1 MYSFLQN
8 FEFTLYNLIIIPVL
22 DLTPHSFPS
31 INGEGQEFTRVYYG
45 GGTVIDT
52 VLQFLKKSNKT
63 IYACVDQTRP
73 SLTTDIALLKEAFL
87 DAKKRGVKL
96 LYVTEINRDNL
107 SYCKQLLTMVDEL
120 RHLDGIKG
128 NFYISETGYLA
139 PATLHE
145 KGKPASQIIYSNVKE
160 LIEHQRYV
168 FDTFWD
174 KAIAG
179 EQRIREIEK
188 DIEPEIFDTITDHE
202 IASRILVDLTKSVK
216 KEALFFLP
224 NAKSMLRIDKLGVVD
239 YLIKASQ
246 KSDTT
251 IIRIV
256 CSFSD
261 ENSEIISK
269 ITENAPRIKVVNGID
284 LPYGMYIVD
293 SERAFRVELKEPSA
307 DTFSEA
313 IGIAVYSN
321 RPSTVN
327 FFKSV
332 FELLWNERMLNEEL
346 KRADKMQREFINIAA
361 HELKTPTQAILGFS
375 SLLKHYPERRD
386 EVIEV
391 IGRNAVRLQTLIT
404 NILDVTR
411 IESQNLRL
419 NTEIFDIYNLISII
433 IEDYKERIKGKKANL
448 GLVYNYKD
456 NYNNNKKPFLVE
468 ADKERIVQVIS
479 NLLSNSL
486 QFTKEG
492 RIAVD
497 VGLAIDDEKRGEVIV
512 TVSDTGSGIDPEIV
526 PRLFTRFASKSFQ
539 GTGLG
544 LYISKSIIEA
554 HGGRVWAENNI
565 DGKGAHVSFTLPLK
579 INR

>member
-1 MYSFLQN
+1 MLVLAPTNNIDSYSLPEMTKIIYGSENVMDAILQFFSN
-8 FEFTLYNLIIIPVL
+8 AKNVIYSCG
-22 DLTPHSFPS
+22 DHRGPS
-31 INGEGQEFTRVYYG
+31 ISIEVQEYRKL
-45 GGTVIDT
+45 ISS
-52 VLQFLKKSNKT
+52 LRRRSINLKY
-63 IYACVDQTRP
+63 I
-73 SLTTDIALLKEAFL
+73 
-87 DAKKRGVKL
+87 
-96 LYVTEINRDNL
+96 TEITRENIR
-107 SYCKQLLTMVDEL
+107 YCNEL
-120 RHLDGIKG
+120 MKLGYEIRHLDGIKA
-128 NFYISETGYLA
+128 NFSVSETDYIA
-139 PATLHE
+139 STTLRE
-145 KGKPASQIIYSNVKE
+145 SQPVPQVIYSNIKDIVIQQK
-160 LIEHQRYV
+160 YV
-168 FDTFWD
+168 FDSFWNM
-174 KAIAG
+174 AIPA
-179 EQRIREIEK
+179 EQKIREIEE
-188 DIEPEIFDTITDHE
+188 DIEPEIFDIITDHE
-202 IASRILVDLTKSVK
+202 VASRILVDLAKSVK

-307 DTFSEA
+307 ETFSEA
-313 IGIAVYSN
+313 IGFAVYSN

-433 IEDYKERIKGKKANL
+433 VEDYKERIKGKKANL

-456 NYNNNKKPFLVE
+456 NYNNSKKPLLVE

-497 VGLAIDDEKRGEVIV
+497 VGLAIDDEKSRKVIV
-512 TVSDTGSGIDPEIV
+512 TISDTGSGIDREIV

-554 HGGRVWAENNI
+554 HGGRIWAENNI
-565 DGKGAHVSFTLPLK
+565 DEKGAHVSFTLPLK

>member
-1 MYSFLQN
+1 MLVLPPTNNIDSHSLPEMTKIIYGSENVMGAILQFISNAKNVIYSCCD
-8 FEFTLYNLIIIPVL
+8 YRG
-22 DLTPHSFPS
+22 PS
-31 INGEGQEFTRVYYG
+31 ISIEVQEYRKLISSLRLRGINLKYITEITRENIHYCNE
-45 GGTVIDT
+45 
-52 VLQFLKKSNKT
+52 L
-63 IYACVDQTRP
+63 
-73 SLTTDIALLKEAFL
+73 
-87 DAKKRGVKL
+87 VKL
-96 LYVTEINRDNL
+96 GYEI
-107 SYCKQLLTMVDEL
+107 
-120 RHLDGIKG
+120 RHLDGIKA
-128 NFYISETGYLA
+128 NFSVSETDYMA
-139 PATLHE
+139 STTLRE
-145 KGKPASQIIYSNVKE
+145 SQPVPQVIYSNIKDIVIQQK
-160 LIEHQRYV
+160 YV
-168 FDTFWD
+168 FDSFWNT
-174 KAIAG
+174 AIPA
-179 EQRIREIEK
+179 EQKIREIEK

-224 NAKSMLRIDKLGVVD
+224 NAKSMLRIDKLGIVD

-512 TVSDTGSGIDPEIV
+512 TVSDTGSGIDREIV

>member
-1 MYSFLQN
+1 M
-8 FEFTLYNLIIIPVL
+8 TVP
-22 DLTPHSFPS
+22 SFPS

-52 VLQFLKKSNKT
+52 VLQFLNKSNNI

-73 SLTTDIALLKEAFL
+73 SLTIDIALLKEAFL
-87 DAKKRGVKL
+87 DAKNRGVKL

-107 SYCKQLLTMVDEL
+107 SYCKQLITMVDEL
-120 RHLDGIKG
+120 RHLDGIKK

-160 LIEHQRYV
+160 LINHQKYV

-174 KAIAG
+174 KAIAA
-179 EQRIREIEK
+179 EQRIREIEE

-251 IIRIV
+251 IIRLV

-346 KRADKMQREFINIAA
+346 KKADKMQREFINIAA

-419 NTEIFDIYNLISII
+419 NTEIFDIHNLISII

-456 NYNNNKKPFLVE
+456 KYNNNKKPLLVE
-468 ADKERIVQVIS
+468 ADKERIIQVIS

-497 VGLAIDDEKRGEVIV
+497 VGLAIDDEKSGEVIV
-512 TVSDTGSGIDPEIV
+512 TVSDTGSGIDREIV

-554 HGGRVWAENNI
+554 HGGRVWAENNF
-565 DGKGAHVSFTLPLK
+565 DGNGAHVSVTLPLK
-579 INR
+579 IDR

>member
-1 MYSFLQN
+1 
-8 FEFTLYNLIIIPVL
+8 
-22 DLTPHSFPS
+22 LTVPSFPS

-52 VLQFLKKSNKT
+52 VLQFLKKSNNT

-73 SLTTDIALLKEAFL
+73 SLTIDIALLKEAFL

-139 PATLHE
+139 PASLHE

-160 LIEHQRYV
+160 LIDHQRYV

-174 KAIAG
+174 KAIAA
-179 EQRIREIEK
+179 EQRIREIED
-188 DIEPEIFDTITDHE
+188 DIEPEIFETITDHE
-202 IASRILVDLTKSVK
+202 IASRILVDLAKSVK

-224 NAKSMLRIDKLGVVD
+224 NAKSMVRIDKLGVVD

-246 KSDTT
+246 KNDTT

-293 SERAFRVELKEPSA
+293 NERAFRVELKEPSA

-456 NYNNNKKPFLVE
+456 NHNNNNKKPFLVE

-497 VGLAIDDEKRGEVIV
+497 VGLAIDDEKNREVIV
-512 TVSDTGSGIDPEIV
+512 TVSDTGSGIDREIV

-579 INR
+579 KNR

>member
-1 MYSFLQN
+1 M
-8 FEFTLYNLIIIPVL
+8 TVP
-22 DLTPHSFPS
+22 SFPS

-52 VLQFLKKSNKT
+52 VLQFLNKSNNI

-73 SLTTDIALLKEAFL
+73 SLTIDIALLKEAFL
-87 DAKKRGVKL
+87 DAKNRGVKL

-107 SYCKQLLTMVDEL
+107 SYCKQLSTMVDEL

-160 LIEHQRYV
+160 LINHQKYV

-174 KAIAG
+174 KAIAA
-179 EQRIREIEK
+179 EQRIREIEE

-251 IIRIV
+251 IIRLV

-419 NTEIFDIYNLISII
+419 NTEIFDIHNLISII

-456 NYNNNKKPFLVE
+456 KYNNNKKPLLVE
-468 ADKERIVQVIS
+468 ADKERIIQVIS

-497 VGLAIDDEKRGEVIV
+497 VGLAIDDEKKGEVIV
-512 TVSDTGSGIDPEIV
+512 TVSDTGSGIDREIV

-554 HGGRVWAENNI
+554 HGGRVWAENNF
-565 DGKGAHVSFTLPLK
+565 DGNGAHVSFTLPLK
-579 INR
+579 IDR

>member
-1 MYSFLQN
+1 
-8 FEFTLYNLIIIPVL
+8 
-22 DLTPHSFPS
+22 
-31 INGEGQEFTRVYYG
+31 
-45 GGTVIDT
+45 
-52 VLQFLKKSNKT
+52 
-63 IYACVDQTRP
+63 
-73 SLTTDIALLKEAFL
+73 
-87 DAKKRGVKL
+87 
-96 LYVTEINRDNL
+96 
-107 SYCKQLLTMVDEL
+107 
-120 RHLDGIKG
+120 
-128 NFYISETGYLA
+128 
-139 PATLHE
+139 
-145 KGKPASQIIYSNVKE
+145 
-160 LIEHQRYV
+160 
-168 FDTFWD
+168 
-174 KAIAG
+174 
-179 EQRIREIEK
+179 
-188 DIEPEIFDTITDHE
+188 
-202 IASRILVDLTKSVK
+202 
-216 KEALFFLP
+216 
-224 NAKSMLRIDKLGVVD
+224 
-239 YLIKASQ
+239 
-246 KSDTT
+246 
-251 IIRIV
+251 
-256 CSFSD
+256 
-261 ENSEIISK
+261 
-269 ITENAPRIKVVNGID
+269 
-284 LPYGMYIVD
+284 
-293 SERAFRVELKEPSA
+293 
-307 DTFSEA
+307 
-313 IGIAVYSN
+313 N

-419 NTEIFDIYNLISII
+419 NTEIFDIHNLISII

-448 GLVYNYKD
+448 GIVYNYKD
-456 NYNNNKKPFLVE
+456 KYNNNKKPLLVE
-468 ADKERIVQVIS
+468 ADKERIIQVIS

-497 VGLAIDDEKRGEVIV
+497 VGLAIDDEKSGEVIV
-512 TVSDTGSGIDPEIV
+512 TVSDTGSGIDREIV

-554 HGGRVWAENNI
+554 HGGRIWAENNI
-565 DGKGAHVSFTLPLK
+565 DEKGAHVSFTLPLK

>member
-1 MYSFLQN
+1 MLVLPPNNIDSYSLPEMTKIIYGSENVMGAISQFLSN
-8 FEFTLYNLIIIPVL
+8 AKNVIYSCG
-22 DLTPHSFPS
+22 DHRGPS
-31 INGEGQEFTRVYYG
+31 ISIEVQEYRKLITSLRRRG
-45 GGTVIDT
+45 IN
-52 VLQFLKKSNKT
+52 LKY
-63 IYACVDQTRP
+63 I
-73 SLTTDIALLKEAFL
+73 
-87 DAKKRGVKL
+87 
-96 LYVTEINRDNL
+96 TEITRENIH
-107 SYCKQLLTMVDEL
+107 YCNEL
-120 RHLDGIKG
+120 MKLGYEIRHLDGIKA
-128 NFYISETGYLA
+128 NFSVSETDYIA
-139 PATLHE
+139 SITLRE
-145 KGKPASQIIYSNVKE
+145 SQPVPQVIYSNIKDIVIQQK
-160 LIEHQRYV
+160 YV
-168 FDTFWD
+168 FDSFWNM
-174 KAIAG
+174 AIPA
-179 EQRIREIEK
+179 EQKIREIEE

-202 IASRILVDLTKSVK
+202 IASRILVDLAKSVK

-307 DTFSEA
+307 ETFSEA
-313 IGIAVYSN
+313 IGFAVYSN
-321 RPSTVN
+321 RRSTVN

-433 IEDYKERIKGKKANL
+433 VEDYKERIKGKKANL

-456 NYNNNKKPFLVE
+456 NYNNNKKPLLVE

-497 VGLAIDDEKRGEVIV
+497 VGLAIDDEKSRKVIV
-512 TVSDTGSGIDPEIV
+512 TVSDTGSGIDREIV

-565 DGKGAHVSFTLPLK
+565 QGKGAQVSFTLPLK

>member
-1 MYSFLQN
+1 MLVLPPTNNIDSHSLPEMTKIIYGSENVMGAILQFISNAKNVIYSCCD
-8 FEFTLYNLIIIPVL
+8 YRG
-22 DLTPHSFPS
+22 PS
-31 INGEGQEFTRVYYG
+31 ISIEVQEYRKLISSLRRRG
-45 GGTVIDT
+45 ID
-52 VLQFLKKSNKT
+52 LKY
-63 IYACVDQTRP
+63 I
-73 SLTTDIALLKEAFL
+73 
-87 DAKKRGVKL
+87 
-96 LYVTEINRDNL
+96 TEITRENIH
-107 SYCKQLLTMVDEL
+107 YCNEL
-120 RHLDGIKG
+120 MKLGYEIRHLDGIKA
-128 NFYISETGYLA
+128 NFSVSETDYMA
-139 PATLHE
+139 STTLRE
-145 KGKPASQIIYSNVKE
+145 SQPVPQVIYSNIKDIVIQQK
-160 LIEHQRYV
+160 YV
-168 FDTFWD
+168 FDSFWNM
-174 KAIAG
+174 AIPA
-179 EQRIREIEK
+179 EQKIREIEE

-224 NAKSMLRIDKLGVVD
+224 NAKSMLRIDKLGIVD

-456 NYNNNKKPFLVE
+456 NYNNNKKPFIVE

-497 VGLAIDDEKRGEVIV
+497 VGLAIDDEKKGEVIV
-512 TVSDTGSGIDPEIV
+512 TVSDTGSGIDREIV

-554 HGGRVWAENNI
+554 HGGRIWAENNI
-565 DGKGAHVSFTLPLK
+565 DEKGAHVSFTLPLK

>member
-1 MYSFLQN
+1 M
-8 FEFTLYNLIIIPVL
+8 TVP
-22 DLTPHSFPS
+22 SFPS

-45 GGTVIDT
+45 SEIVIDIT
-52 VLQFLKKSNKT
+52 LQFLNKSNNI

-73 SLTTDIALLKEAFL
+73 SLTIDIALLKEAFL
-87 DAKKRGVKL
+87 DAKNRGVKL
-96 LYVTEINRDNL
+96 LYVTEINRDNI
-107 SYCKQLLTMVDEL
+107 SYCKQLSTMVDEL

-160 LIEHQRYV
+160 LINHQRYV

-174 KAIAG
+174 KAIAA
-179 EQRIREIEK
+179 EQRIREIED

-251 IIRIV
+251 IIRLV

-269 ITENAPRIKVVNGID
+269 ITENAPRIKVVNGTN

-433 IEDYKERIKGKKANL
+433 VEDYKERIKGKKANL

-456 NYNNNKKPFLVE
+456 NYNNNKKPLLVE
-468 ADKERIVQVIS
+468 ADKERIIQVIS

-497 VGLAIDDEKRGEVIV
+497 VGLTIDDEKSRKVIV
-512 TVSDTGSGIDPEIV
+512 TVSDTGSGIDREIV

-554 HGGRVWAENNI
+554 QGGRIWAENNI
-565 DGKGAHVSFTLPLK
+565 DEKGAHVSFTLPLK
-579 INR
+579 ISR

>member
-1 MYSFLQN
+1 MLVLPPTNNIDSHSLPEMTKIIYGSENVMGAILQFISNAKNVIYSCCD
-8 FEFTLYNLIIIPVL
+8 YRG
-22 DLTPHSFPS
+22 PS
-31 INGEGQEFTRVYYG
+31 ISIEVQEYRKLISSLRLRGINLKYITEITRENIHYCNE
-45 GGTVIDT
+45 
-52 VLQFLKKSNKT
+52 L
-63 IYACVDQTRP
+63 
-73 SLTTDIALLKEAFL
+73 
-87 DAKKRGVKL
+87 VKL
-96 LYVTEINRDNL
+96 GYEI
-107 SYCKQLLTMVDEL
+107 
-120 RHLDGIKG
+120 RHLDGIKA
-128 NFYISETGYLA
+128 NFSVSETDYMA
-139 PATLHE
+139 STTLRE
-145 KGKPASQIIYSNVKE
+145 SQPVPQVIYSNIKDIVIQQK
-160 LIEHQRYV
+160 YV
-168 FDTFWD
+168 FDSFWNT
-174 KAIAG
+174 AIPA
-179 EQRIREIEK
+179 EQKIREIEK

-224 NAKSMLRIDKLGVVD
+224 NAKSMLRIDKLGIVD

-456 NYNNNKKPFLVE
+456 NYNNNKKPFIVE

-512 TVSDTGSGIDPEIV
+512 TVSDTGSGIDREIV

>member
-1 MYSFLQN
+1 M
-8 FEFTLYNLIIIPVL
+8 TKII
-22 DLTPHSFPS
+22 
-31 INGEGQEFTRVYYG
+31 YG
-45 GGTVIDT
+45 SENVIGAI
-52 VLQFLKKSNKT
+52 LQFLSNAKNV
-63 IYACVDQTRP
+63 ISSCADYRGP
-73 SLTTDIALLKEAFL
+73 SISIEVQEYRKLISSLRRRGITLK
-87 DAKKRGVKL
+87 
-96 LYVTEINRDNL
+96 YITEITRENIH
-107 SYCKQLLTMVDEL
+107 YCNEL
-120 RHLDGIKG
+120 MKLGYEIRHLDGIKA
-128 NFYISETGYLA
+128 NFSVSETDYIA
-139 PATLHE
+139 STTLRE
-145 KGKPASQIIYSNVKE
+145 SQPVPQVIHSNIKDIVIQQK
-160 LIEHQRYV
+160 YV
-168 FDTFWD
+168 FDSFWNM
-174 KAIAG
+174 AIPA
-179 EQRIREIEK
+179 EQKIREIEE
-188 DIEPEIFDTITDHE
+188 DIEPEIFDTITDPE

-251 IIRIV
+251 IIRLV

-293 SERAFRVELKEPSA
+293 SERAFRIELKEPSA

-419 NTEIFDIYNLISII
+419 NTEIFDIHNLISII
-433 IEDYKERIKGKKANL
+433 IEDYRERIKGKKANL
-448 GLVYNYKD
+448 ELVYNYKD
-456 NYNNNKKPFLVE
+456 KYNNNKKPLLVA
-468 ADKERIVQVIS
+468 ADKERIIQVIS

-497 VGLAIDDEKRGEVIV
+497 VGLATDDEERGEVIV
-512 TVSDTGSGIDPEIV
+512 TVSDTGSGIDREIV

-554 HGGRVWAENNI
+554 HGGRIWAENNI
-565 DGKGAHVSFTLPLK
+565 DEKGSHVSFTLPLK
-579 INR
+579 INRCVGEEKKRVDVLEDGQ

>member
-1 MYSFLQN
+1 M
-8 FEFTLYNLIIIPVL
+8 TVP
-22 DLTPHSFPS
+22 SFPS

-52 VLQFLKKSNKT
+52 VLQFLNKSNNI

-73 SLTTDIALLKEAFL
+73 SLTIDIALLKEAFL
-87 DAKKRGVKL
+87 DAKNRGVKL

-107 SYCKQLLTMVDEL
+107 SYCKQLSTMVDEL

-160 LIEHQRYV
+160 LINHQKYV

-174 KAIAG
+174 KAIAA
-179 EQRIREIEK
+179 EQRIREIEE

-251 IIRIV
+251 IIRLV

-307 DTFSEA
+307 DTFSEG

-332 FELLWNERMLNEEL
+332 FELLWNERMLNEQL
-346 KRADKMQREFINIAA
+346 KTNEKIQKEFINIAS
-361 HELKTPTQAILGFS
+361 HEIRTPTQAIIGLS
-375 SLLKHYPERRD
+375 DLLPTHPEKRD
-386 EVIEV
+386 DI
-391 IGRNAVRLQTLIT
+391 IQGIRRNATRLQRLT
-404 NILDVTR
+404 NDILDVTR
-411 IESQNLRL
+411 IESQTLQLNEELFNL
-419 NTEIFDIYNLISII
+419 NELISNIL
-433 IEDYKERIKGKKANL
+433 EDYKNQVNNTMVQLI
-448 GLVYNYKD
+448 YK
-456 NYNNNKKPFLVE
+456 NRKVE
-468 ADKERIVQVIS
+468 NGSNSIFVEGDKYRLSQVIC
-479 NLLSNSL
+479 NILDNAIR
-486 QFTKEG
+486 FTKEG
-492 RIAVD
+492 TIS
-497 VGLAIDDEKRGEVIV
+497 ISTKKENKR
-512 TVSDTGSGIDPEIV
+512 
-526 PRLFTRFASKSFQ
+526 RR
-539 GTGLG
+539 
-544 LYISKSIIEA
+544 
-554 HGGRVWAENNI
+554 R
-565 DGKGAHVSFTLPLK
+565 
-579 INR
+579 

>member
-1 MYSFLQN
+1 MLVLPPTNNIDSHSLPEMTKIIYGSENVMGAILQFISNAKNVIYSCCD
-8 FEFTLYNLIIIPVL
+8 YRG
-22 DLTPHSFPS
+22 PS
-31 INGEGQEFTRVYYG
+31 ISIEVQEYRKLISSLRRRGINLKYITEITRENIHYCNE
-45 GGTVIDT
+45 
-52 VLQFLKKSNKT
+52 L
-63 IYACVDQTRP
+63 
-73 SLTTDIALLKEAFL
+73 
-87 DAKKRGVKL
+87 VKL
-96 LYVTEINRDNL
+96 GYEI
-107 SYCKQLLTMVDEL
+107 
-120 RHLDGIKG
+120 RHLDGIKA
-128 NFYISETGYLA
+128 NFSVSETDYIA
-139 PATLHE
+139 STTLRE
-145 KGKPASQIIYSNVKE
+145 SQPVPQVIYSNIKDIVIQQK
-160 LIEHQRYV
+160 YV
-168 FDTFWD
+168 FDSFWNA
-174 KAIAG
+174 AIPA
-179 EQRIREIEK
+179 EQKIREIEK
-188 DIEPEIFDTITDHE
+188 DIEPEIFETITDHE

-251 IIRIV
+251 IIRLV

-346 KRADKMQREFINIAA
+346 KKADKMQREFINIAA

-391 IGRNAVRLQTLIT
+391 ISRNAVRLQTLIT

-419 NTEIFDIYNLISII
+419 NTEIFDICNLISII

-512 TVSDTGSGIDPEIV
+512 TVSDTGSGIDREIV

>member
-1 MYSFLQN
+1 
-8 FEFTLYNLIIIPVL
+8 
-22 DLTPHSFPS
+22 LTPFPS

-160 LIEHQRYV
+160 LINHQRYV

-179 EQRIREIEK
+179 EQRIREIEE
-188 DIEPEIFDTITDHE
+188 DIEPEIFETITDHE
-202 IASRILVDLTKSVK
+202 IASRILVDLAKSVK

-321 RPSTVN
+321 RQSTVN

-433 IEDYKERIKGKKANL
+433 IEDYKERIKGKNADL

-492 RIAVD
+492 HIAVD
-497 VGLAIDDEKRGEVIV
+497 VGLAIDDEKSGEVIV

-565 DGKGAHVSFTLPLK
+565 DGKGAQVSFTLPLK

>member
-1 MYSFLQN
+1 MLVLPPTNNIDSHSLPEMTKIIYGSENVMGAILQFISNAKNVIYSCCD
-8 FEFTLYNLIIIPVL
+8 YRG
-22 DLTPHSFPS
+22 PS
-31 INGEGQEFTRVYYG
+31 ISIEVQEYRKLISSLRLRGIILKYITEITRENIHYCNE
-45 GGTVIDT
+45 
-52 VLQFLKKSNKT
+52 L
-63 IYACVDQTRP
+63 
-73 SLTTDIALLKEAFL
+73 
-87 DAKKRGVKL
+87 VKL
-96 LYVTEINRDNL
+96 GYEI
-107 SYCKQLLTMVDEL
+107 
-120 RHLDGIKG
+120 RHLDGIKA
-128 NFYISETGYLA
+128 NFSVSETDYMA
-139 PATLHE
+139 STTLRE
-145 KGKPASQIIYSNVKE
+145 SQPVPQVIYSNIKDIVIQQK
-160 LIEHQRYV
+160 YV
-168 FDTFWD
+168 FDSFWNT
-174 KAIAG
+174 AIPA
-179 EQRIREIEK
+179 EQKIREIEK

-512 TVSDTGSGIDPEIV
+512 TVSDTGSGIDREIV

>member
-1 MYSFLQN
+1 MLVLPSTNNIDSHSIPEMTKIIYGSENVMGAMLQFISNAQNVIYSCGD
-8 FEFTLYNLIIIPVL
+8 YRG
-22 DLTPHSFPS
+22 PS
-31 INGEGQEFTRVYYG
+31 ISIEVQEYRKLISSLRRRGINTKYITEITRENIHYCNE
-45 GGTVIDT
+45 
-52 VLQFLKKSNKT
+52 L
-63 IYACVDQTRP
+63 
-73 SLTTDIALLKEAFL
+73 
-87 DAKKRGVKL
+87 VKL
-96 LYVTEINRDNL
+96 GYEI
-107 SYCKQLLTMVDEL
+107 
-120 RHLDGIKG
+120 RHLDGIKA
-128 NFYISETGYLA
+128 NFSVSETDYIA
-139 PATLHE
+139 STTLRE
-145 KGKPASQIIYSNVKE
+145 SQPVPQVIYSNIKDIVIQQK
-160 LIEHQRYV
+160 YV
-168 FDTFWD
+168 FDSFWNM
-174 KAIAG
+174 AIPA
-179 EQRIREIEK
+179 ERKIREIEK

-224 NAKSMLRIDKLGVVD
+224 NAKSVLRIDKLGVVD
-239 YLIKASQ
+239 SLIKASQ

-293 SERAFRVELKEPSA
+293 SERAFRVEVKEPSA

-419 NTEIFDIYNLISII
+419 NTEIFDIHNLISII

-448 GLVYNYKD
+448 GLVYNYKN

-486 QFTKEG
+486 QFTEEG

-497 VGLAIDDEKRGEVIV
+497 VGLAIDDEKSEEVIV
-512 TVSDTGSGIDPEIV
+512 TVSDTGSGIDREIV

-554 HGGRVWAENNI
+554 HGGRIWAENNI
-565 DGKGAHVSFTLPLK
+565 DEKGAHVSFTLPLK

>member
-1 MYSFLQN
+1 MLVLPPTNNIDSHSLPEMTKIIYGSENVMGAILQFISNAKNVIYSCGD
-8 FEFTLYNLIIIPVL
+8 YRG
-22 DLTPHSFPS
+22 PS
-31 INGEGQEFTRVYYG
+31 ISIEVQEYRKLISSLRRRGINLKYITEITRENIHYCNE
-45 GGTVIDT
+45 
-52 VLQFLKKSNKT
+52 L
-63 IYACVDQTRP
+63 
-73 SLTTDIALLKEAFL
+73 
-87 DAKKRGVKL
+87 VKL
-96 LYVTEINRDNL
+96 GYEI
-107 SYCKQLLTMVDEL
+107 
-120 RHLDGIKG
+120 RHLDGIKA
-128 NFYISETGYLA
+128 NFSVSETDYIA
-139 PATLHE
+139 STTLRE
-145 KGKPASQIIYSNVKE
+145 SQPVPQVIYSNIKDIVIQQK
-160 LIEHQRYV
+160 YV
-168 FDTFWD
+168 FDSFWNM
-174 KAIAG
+174 AIPA
-179 EQRIREIEK
+179 ERKIREIEK

-224 NAKSMLRIDKLGVVD
+224 NAKSVLRIDKLGVVD
-239 YLIKASQ
+239 SLIKASQ

-269 ITENAPRIKVVNGID
+269 VNGID

-293 SERAFRVELKEPSA
+293 SERAFRVEVKEPSA

-375 SLLKHYPERRD
+375 NLLKHYPERRD

-404 NILDVTR
+404 NILDVTK

-419 NTEIFDIYNLISII
+419 NTEIFDICNLISII

-497 VGLAIDDEKRGEVIV
+497 VSLDIGDEKSGEVIV

-554 HGGRVWAENNI
+554 HGGRVWAENNF
-565 DGKGAHVSFTLPLK
+565 DGNGAHVSFTLPLK
-579 INR
+579 IDR

>member
-1 MYSFLQN
+1 MLVLPPTNNIDSHSLPEMTKIIYGSENVMGAILQFISNAKNVIYSCCD
-8 FEFTLYNLIIIPVL
+8 YRG
-22 DLTPHSFPS
+22 PS
-31 INGEGQEFTRVYYG
+31 ISIEVQEYRKLISSLRLRGIILKYITEITRENIHYCNE
-45 GGTVIDT
+45 
-52 VLQFLKKSNKT
+52 L
-63 IYACVDQTRP
+63 
-73 SLTTDIALLKEAFL
+73 
-87 DAKKRGVKL
+87 VKL
-96 LYVTEINRDNL
+96 GYEI
-107 SYCKQLLTMVDEL
+107 
-120 RHLDGIKG
+120 RHLDGIKA
-128 NFYISETGYLA
+128 NFSVSETDYMA
-139 PATLHE
+139 STTLRE
-145 KGKPASQIIYSNVKE
+145 SQPVPQVIYSNIKDIVIQQK
-160 LIEHQRYV
+160 YV
-168 FDTFWD
+168 FDSFWNT
-174 KAIAG
+174 AIPA
-179 EQRIREIEK
+179 EQKIREIEK

-448 GLVYNYKD
+448 GLVYDYKD

-512 TVSDTGSGIDPEIV
+512 TVSDTGSGIDREIV

>member
-1 MYSFLQN
+1 MLVLPPTNNIDSHSLPEMTKIIYGSENVMGAILQFISNAKNVIYSCCD
-8 FEFTLYNLIIIPVL
+8 YRG
-22 DLTPHSFPS
+22 PS
-31 INGEGQEFTRVYYG
+31 ISIEVQEYRKLISSLRLRGINLKYITEITRENIHYCNE
-45 GGTVIDT
+45 
-52 VLQFLKKSNKT
+52 L
-63 IYACVDQTRP
+63 
-73 SLTTDIALLKEAFL
+73 
-87 DAKKRGVKL
+87 VKL
-96 LYVTEINRDNL
+96 GYEI
-107 SYCKQLLTMVDEL
+107 
-120 RHLDGIKG
+120 RHLDGIKA
-128 NFYISETGYLA
+128 NFSVSETDYMA
-139 PATLHE
+139 STTLRE
-145 KGKPASQIIYSNVKE
+145 SQPVPQVIYSNIKDIVIQQK
-160 LIEHQRYV
+160 YV
-168 FDTFWD
+168 FDSFWNT
-174 KAIAG
+174 AIPA
-179 EQRIREIEK
+179 EQKIREIEK

-512 TVSDTGSGIDPEIV
+512 TVSDTGSGIDREIV

>member
-1 MYSFLQN
+1 MLVLPPTNNIDSHSLP
-8 FEFTLYNLIIIPVL
+8 EMTKII
-22 DLTPHSFPS
+22 
-31 INGEGQEFTRVYYG
+31 YG
-45 GGTVIDT
+45 SENVMGAI
-52 VLQFLKKSNKT
+52 LQFLSNAKNV
-63 IYACVDQTRP
+63 IYSCGDYRGP
-73 SLTTDIALLKEAFL
+73 SISIEVHEYRKLISSLRLRGINLK
-87 DAKKRGVKL
+87 
-96 LYVTEINRDNL
+96 YITEITRENIH
-107 SYCKQLLTMVDEL
+107 YCNEL
-120 RHLDGIKG
+120 IKLGYEIRHLDGIKA
-128 NFYISETGYLA
+128 NFSVSETDYIA
-139 PATLHE
+139 STTLRE
-145 KGKPASQIIYSNVKE
+145 SQPVPQVIYSNIKDIVIQQK
-160 LIEHQRYV
+160 YV
-168 FDTFWD
+168 FDSFWNM
-174 KAIAG
+174 AIPA
-179 EQRIREIEK
+179 EQKIREIEE

-202 IASRILVDLTKSVK
+202 IASRILVDLAKSVK

-307 DTFSEA
+307 ETFSEA
-313 IGIAVYSN
+313 IGFAVYSN

-433 IEDYKERIKGKKANL
+433 VEDYKERIKGKKANL
-448 GLVYNYKD
+448 VLVYNYKD

-497 VGLAIDDEKRGEVIV
+497 VGLAIDHEKSREVIV
-512 TVSDTGSGIDPEIV
+512 TVSDTGSGIDREIV

-554 HGGRVWAENNI
+554 HGGKVWAENNI
-565 DGKGAHVSFTLPLK
+565 DGKGAQVSFTLPLK

>member
-1 MYSFLQN
+1 MLVLPPTNNIDSHSLPEMTKIIYGSENVMGAILQFISNAKNVIYSCCD
-8 FEFTLYNLIIIPVL
+8 YRG
-22 DLTPHSFPS
+22 PS
-31 INGEGQEFTRVYYG
+31 ISIEVQEYRKLISSLRLRGINLKYITEITRENIHYCNE
-45 GGTVIDT
+45 
-52 VLQFLKKSNKT
+52 L
-63 IYACVDQTRP
+63 
-73 SLTTDIALLKEAFL
+73 
-87 DAKKRGVKL
+87 VKL
-96 LYVTEINRDNL
+96 GYEI
-107 SYCKQLLTMVDEL
+107 
-120 RHLDGIKG
+120 RHLDGIKA
-128 NFYISETGYLA
+128 NFSVSETDYMA
-139 PATLHE
+139 STTLRE
-145 KGKPASQIIYSNVKE
+145 SQPVPQVIYSNIKDIVIQQK
-160 LIEHQRYV
+160 YV
-168 FDTFWD
+168 FDSFWNT
-174 KAIAG
+174 AIPA
-179 EQRIREIEK
+179 EQKIREIEK

-497 VGLAIDDEKRGEVIV
+497 VGLVINDEKRGEVIV
-512 TVSDTGSGIDPEIV
+512 TVSDTGSGIDREIV

>member
-1 MYSFLQN
+1 M
-8 FEFTLYNLIIIPVL
+8 TVP
-22 DLTPHSFPS
+22 SFPS

-52 VLQFLKKSNKT
+52 VLQFLNKSNNI

-73 SLTTDIALLKEAFL
+73 SLTIDIALLKEAFL
-87 DAKKRGVKL
+87 DAKNRGVKL

-107 SYCKQLLTMVDEL
+107 SYCKQLSTMVDEL

-160 LIEHQRYV
+160 LINHQKYV

-174 KAIAG
+174 KAIAA
-179 EQRIREIEK
+179 EQRIREIEE

-251 IIRIV
+251 IIRLV
-256 CSFSD
+256 CSFSV
-261 ENSEIISK
+261 ENSEIINK

-307 DTFSEA
+307 DTFSEG

-332 FELLWNERMLNEEL
+332 FELLWNQRMLNEQL
-346 KRADKMQREFINIAA
+346 KTNEKIQKEFINIAS
-361 HELKTPTQAILGFS
+361 HEIRTPTQAIIGLS
-375 SLLKHYPERRD
+375 DLLPTHPEKRD
-386 EVIEV
+386 DI
-391 IGRNAVRLQTLIT
+391 IQGIRRNATRLQRLT
-404 NILDVTR
+404 NDILDVTR
-411 IESQNLRL
+411 IESQTLQLNEELFNL
-419 NTEIFDIYNLISII
+419 NELISNIL
-433 IEDYKERIKGKKANL
+433 EDYKNQVNNTMVQLI
-448 GLVYNYKD
+448 YK
-456 NYNNNKKPFLVE
+456 NRKVE
-468 ADKERIVQVIS
+468 NGSNSIFVEGDKYRLSQVIC
-479 NLLSNSL
+479 NILDNAIR
-486 QFTKEG
+486 FTKEG
-492 RIAVD
+492 TIS
-497 VGLAIDDEKRGEVIV
+497 ISTKKENKR
-512 TVSDTGSGIDPEIV
+512 
-526 PRLFTRFASKSFQ
+526 RR
-539 GTGLG
+539 
-544 LYISKSIIEA
+544 
-554 HGGRVWAENNI
+554 R
-565 DGKGAHVSFTLPLK
+565 
-579 INR
+579 

>member
-1 MYSFLQN
+1 MLVLPPTNNIDSHSLP
-8 FEFTLYNLIIIPVL
+8 EMTKII
-22 DLTPHSFPS
+22 
-31 INGEGQEFTRVYYG
+31 YG
-45 GGTVIDT
+45 SENVMGAI
-52 VLQFLKKSNKT
+52 LQFLSNAKNV
-63 IYACVDQTRP
+63 IYSCGDYRGPAIFIEVQEYRKLISSLRRRGINLKYITEITRDNIHYCNE
-73 SLTTDIALLKEAFL
+73 L
-87 DAKKRGVKL
+87 VKL
-96 LYVTEINRDNL
+96 GYEI
-107 SYCKQLLTMVDEL
+107 
-120 RHLDGIKG
+120 RHLDGIKA
-128 NFYISETGYLA
+128 NFSVSETDYIA
-139 PATLHE
+139 STTLRE
-145 KGKPASQIIYSNVKE
+145 SQPVPQVIHSNIKDIVIQQK
-160 LIEHQRYV
+160 YV
-168 FDTFWD
+168 FDSFWNM
-174 KAIAG
+174 AIPA
-179 EQRIREIEK
+179 EQKIREIEE

-202 IASRILVDLTKSVK
+202 TASRILVDLTKSVK

-246 KSDTT
+246 KSDTL

-269 ITENAPRIKVVNGID
+269 ISENAPRIKVVNGID

-332 FELLWNERMLNEEL
+332 FELLWNERILNEEL

-419 NTEIFDIYNLISII
+419 NTEIFDIYNLISVI

-448 GLVYNYKD
+448 VLLYNYKD

-512 TVSDTGSGIDPEIV
+512 TVSDTGSGIDREIV

-565 DGKGAHVSFTLPLK
+565 DGRGCHVSFTLPLK

>member
-1 MYSFLQN
+1 M
-8 FEFTLYNLIIIPVL
+8 TVP
-22 DLTPHSFPS
+22 SFPS

-52 VLQFLKKSNKT
+52 VLQFLNKSNNI

-73 SLTTDIALLKEAFL
+73 SLTIDIALLKEAFL
-87 DAKKRGVKL
+87 DAKNRGVKL

-107 SYCKQLLTMVDEL
+107 SYCKQLSTMVDEL

-160 LIEHQRYV
+160 LINHQKYV

-174 KAIAG
+174 KAIAA
-179 EQRIREIEK
+179 EQRIREIEE

-251 IIRIV
+251 IIRLV

-261 ENSEIISK
+261 ENSEIINK

-307 DTFSEA
+307 DTFSEG

-332 FELLWNERMLNEEL
+332 FELLWNQRMLNEQL
-346 KRADKMQREFINIAA
+346 KTNEKIQKEFINIAS
-361 HELKTPTQAILGFS
+361 HEIRTPTQAIIGLS
-375 SLLKHYPERRD
+375 DLLPTHPEKRD
-386 EVIEV
+386 DI
-391 IGRNAVRLQTLIT
+391 IQGIRRNATRLQRLT
-404 NILDVTR
+404 NDILDVTR
-411 IESQNLRL
+411 IESQTLQLNEELFNL
-419 NTEIFDIYNLISII
+419 NELISNIL
-433 IEDYKERIKGKKANL
+433 EDYKNQVNNTMVQLI
-448 GLVYNYKD
+448 YK
-456 NYNNNKKPFLVE
+456 NRKVE
-468 ADKERIVQVIS
+468 NGSNSIFVEGDKYRLSQVIC
-479 NLLSNSL
+479 NILDNAIR
-486 QFTKEG
+486 FTKEG
-492 RIAVD
+492 TISISTKKRIKGGGDKVTTENSAKQKQDEQEAV
-497 VGLAIDDEKRGEVIV
+497 V
-512 TVSDTGSGIDPEIV
+512 TLEDTGTGIHSEIL
-526 PRLFTRFASKSFQ
+526 PRLFSKFATKSHVG

-544 LYISKSIIEA
+544 LFISKSIVEA
-554 HGGRVWAENNI
+554 HGGRMWAENNS
-565 DGKGAHVSFTLPLK
+565 DGIGAAFSFSLPIIQTK
-579 INR
+579 

>member
-1 MYSFLQN
+1 MLVLPPTNNIDSHSLP
-8 FEFTLYNLIIIPVL
+8 EMTKII
-22 DLTPHSFPS
+22 
-31 INGEGQEFTRVYYG
+31 YG
-45 GGTVIDT
+45 SENVMGAI
-52 VLQFLKKSNKT
+52 LQFLSNAKNV
-63 IYACVDQTRP
+63 IYSCGDYRGP
-73 SLTTDIALLKEAFL
+73 SISIEVQEYRELISSLRRRGINLK
-87 DAKKRGVKL
+87 
-96 LYVTEINRDNL
+96 YITEITRENIH
-107 SYCKQLLTMVDEL
+107 YCKEL
-120 RHLDGIKG
+120 MKLGYEIRHLDGIKA
-128 NFYISETGYLA
+128 NFSVSETDYIA
-139 PATLHE
+139 STTLRE
-145 KGKPASQIIYSNVKE
+145 SQPVPQVIYSNIKDIVIQQK
-160 LIEHQRYV
+160 YV
-168 FDTFWD
+168 FDSFWNM
-174 KAIAG
+174 AIPA
-179 EQRIREIEK
+179 EQKIREIEE

-269 ITENAPRIKVVNGID
+269 ITENAPRIKIVNGID

-307 DTFSEA
+307 ETFSEA
-313 IGIAVYSN
+313 IGFAVYSN

-433 IEDYKERIKGKKANL
+433 VEDYKERIKGKKANL

-497 VGLAIDDEKRGEVIV
+497 VGLAIDHEKSREVIV
-512 TVSDTGSGIDPEIV
+512 TVSDTGSGIDREIV

-554 HGGRVWAENNI
+554 HGGRVWAENNV